1 MSFKPVE
8 PIKIASNIK
17 LARNNKEEIK
27 TAIPTENKEEVK
39 SPRVFETNNFVSDKT
54 DIPYIN
60 CTVEDVDRAEPIES
74 KIEFSI
80 LARPYIRDSDMYT
93 GDVTITI
100 SKCGTVVESTYTIYY
115 FLNNGW
121 KAVIHKRLG
130 APLTLSEIIDE
141 LCWILPAHIDDTL
154 DEEEQYYIAFNS
166 HLAEEFAK
174 RIKYFSRHINLTKR
188 YKIARSLILGT
199 DA

>member
-8 PIKIASNIK
+8 PIKIIPKIK
-17 LARNNKEEIK
+17 RADQPKEEVFVTRPPEEEIK
-27 TAIPTENKEEVK
+27 R
-39 SPRVFETNNFVSDKT
+39 PRAFETNNFISDKSS
-54 DIPYIN
+54 IPYIN

-80 LARPYIRDSDMYT
+80 LARPYIKDTDMYT

-100 SKCGTVVESTYTIYY
+100 CKCGTMTESTYTIYY

-130 APLTLSEIIDE
+130 APLTLSEAIEE
-141 LCWILPAHIDDTL
+141 LCWVLPAHVDDTL
-154 DEEEQYYIAFNS
+154 DEEEQYYISFNS
-166 HLAEEFAK
+166 HLADEFAK
-174 RIKYFSRHINLTKR
+174 RIKYFSRHINLAKR
-188 YKIARSLILGT
+188 YLVARSLILGK